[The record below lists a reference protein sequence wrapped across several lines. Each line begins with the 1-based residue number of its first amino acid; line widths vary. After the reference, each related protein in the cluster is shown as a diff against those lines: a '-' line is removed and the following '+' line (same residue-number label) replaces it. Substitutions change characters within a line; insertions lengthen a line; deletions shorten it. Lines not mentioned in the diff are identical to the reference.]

1 MTTETTEPKDHQELL
16 KQIEQL
22 GEAARDRGR
31 KPAYVQMQ
39 IVKEISASVHV
50 LDYICKDLKKCEGAG
65 TARVVAF
72 EMLRYSTELQRR
84 IFDLLNDEGV
94 RNG

>member
-1 MTTETTEPKDHQELL
+1 MTTKTTEPKNHHELL
-16 KQIEQL
+16 NQIEQL

-31 KPAYVQMQ
+31 RPAYVQQQ

-50 LDYICKDLKKCEGAG
+50 LDYICKDLKKCQMAG
-65 TARVVAF
+65 TSRVVAF

-84 IFDLLNDEGV
+84 VFNLLNDEGV